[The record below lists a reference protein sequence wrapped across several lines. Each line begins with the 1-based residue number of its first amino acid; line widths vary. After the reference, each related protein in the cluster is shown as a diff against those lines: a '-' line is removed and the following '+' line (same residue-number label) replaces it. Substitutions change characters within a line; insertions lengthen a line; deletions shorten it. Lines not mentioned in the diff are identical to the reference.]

1 MPGLNDIAHTYT
13 FYLLPQPDNF
23 TLPSWDA
30 GRGYNPV
37 SVYARMNLSVDAMFV
52 EVGTPIAADY
62 FRTASNDTCP
72 LYGTSSTNGSPR
84 SSTTVTPYTGT
95 AIRSVDYPL
104 RTAFV
109 GYIGEEIHSEWV
121 RCESMGA
128 SKPKPDFAVRLQ
140 RSAFEAGEQGKLENY
155 ATPQGPFLFTPNL
168 CFPFLVCEA
177 KTGQVRI
184 DKADTQNIHSASI
197 AVRAILRLYN
207 AAYGRDHERTQALLG
222 RILVFSVSHDNHV
235 VNLYGRYAVAS
246 GNNDKL
252 DGTAE
257 ELE

>member
-1 MPGLNDIAHTYT
+1 MTGLNDIAHTYA

-37 SVYARMNLSVDAMFV
+37 SVYARMNLSVGAMFV
-52 EVGTPIAADY
+52 EVGAPIAADY
-62 FRTASNDTCP
+62 FP
-72 LYGTSSTNGSPR
+72 
-84 SSTTVTPYTGT
+84 
-95 AIRSVDYPL
+95 
-104 RTAFV
+104 FV
-109 GYIGEEIHSEWV
+109 GYIGEKIHSEWV

-128 SKPKPDFAVRLQ
+128 SKPNPDFAVRLQ

-155 ATPQGPFLFTPNL
+155 ATPQGLLLFTPNL
-168 CFPFLVCEA
+168 CLPFLVCEA

-222 RILVFSVSHDNHV
+222 HILVFSVPHGNHV
-235 VNLYGRYAVAS
+235 VNLYGRYAIAS

>member
-1 MPGLNDIAHTYT
+1 
-13 FYLLPQPDNF
+13 
-23 TLPSWDA
+23 
-30 GRGYNPV
+30 
-37 SVYARMNLSVDAMFV
+37 
-52 EVGTPIAADY
+52 
-62 FRTASNDTCP
+62 
-72 LYGTSSTNGSPR
+72 
-84 SSTTVTPYTGT
+84 
-95 AIRSVDYPL
+95 
-104 RTAFV
+104 
-109 GYIGEEIHSEWV
+109 
-121 RCESMGA
+121 MGA
-128 SKPKPDFAVRLQ
+128 SKPNPDFAVRLQ

-155 ATPQGPFLFTPNL
+155 ATPQGLLLFTPNL
-168 CFPFLVCEA
+168 CLPFLVCEA

-222 RILVFSVSHDNHV
+222 HILVFSVPHGNHV
-235 VNLYGRYAVAS
+235 VNLYGRYAIAS